1 MGRRCSQPCRHDHL
15 AEKPSHRNEP
25 LARLRFQL
33 SRLAEIWR
41 PSGAAAA
48 FSTAGGRALNL
59 FAPAGDPRLGKE
71 PINRRETMQSHRRR
85 NSVAALALA
94 AATIAVS
101 PALAEQANLKSMS
114 FDAQGVDAT
123 IHVISTDGQTWN
135 KLKAGPVGLTGHMK
149 VNTKWPGFVAQVAVV
164 LGVCGP
170 NQCGP
175 FPSIWSDTADS
186 RDYDNTEAM
195 SFDASQIPL
204 SSDTGIAILSFGD
217 QVIRKC
223 NEGLQA
229 DGPTKRHSF
238 THPIDLTFAAN
249 TGIDHNMNNNVY
261 EATGNPWPESAHGMD
276 KAAHDKLDVQVVCD
290 PVIKSPTSEL
300 KHDFGDFDVENVK
313 LFLTTYQSNQ
323 PGSNPGTV
331 CPALKVT
338 SRAQAN
344 QAGPV
349 TMRIWRQKDGG
360 PITSDVQQAWASFD
374 AAKNGYFATYEKW
387 EDVGTTS
394 YFQFKTEIVE
404 EGPFGPF
411 DGWKDI
417 TVHCTSPGGGGFTD
431 APKPNNDLPKPKAK
445 WQGAVTVAD
454 SAGSRKA
461 CPRKGQV
468 FFAVTRPEP
477 GDFDYRI
484 SCSNGA
490 FFTGT
495 ATGYDQGSG
504 VFEAYGA
511 HELSINRTRS
521 IQCTLQELQPAPVT
535 VAVDKE
541 DFTCNNPAIDP
552 AADDIVSEPRPN
564 PSKPKPAT
572 FGDLVK
578 ECNPSTH
585 VLRNGRCVKK
595 PGISIHCLEGYQQVG
610 RKCVKRPVIVDLCKK
625 TEQRI
630 NGKCVK
636 KPEVSIL
643 CKKGFKPVGKKC
655 VRIPTVTKACG
666 VNEKLVRGNC
676 VEKPTIGKIKPVLGK
691 VKPAKLKPFVAK
703 KPKFG
708 KPFAK
713 ALQRPAKRVRN

>member
-1 MGRRCSQPCRHDHL
+1 M
-15 AEKPSHRNEP
+15 PSHC
-25 LARLRFQL
+25 
-33 SRLAEIWR
+33 
-41 PSGAAAA
+41 
-48 FSTAGGRALNL
+48 
-59 FAPAGDPRLGKE
+59 
-71 PINRRETMQSHRRR
+71 RR

-114 FDAQGVDAT
+114 FDAQGIGAT

-331 CPALKVT
+331 CPAFKVT

-431 APKPNNDLPKPKAK
+431 APKPNNDLPKPKPK

-461 CPRKGQV
+461 CRRKGQV

-511 HELSINRTRS
+511 HDLSINRTRS

-552 AADDIVSEPRPN
+552 AADDIVSDPRPD
-564 PSKPKPAT
+564 PAKPAT
-572 FGDLVK
+572 VGDFVAP
-578 ECNPSTH
+578 CNPFTQ
-585 VLRNGRCVKK
+585 VLRNGKCISK
-595 PGISIHCLEGYQQVG
+595 PGISIRCLDGYEQVG
-610 RKCVKRPVIVDLCKK
+610 RKCIQRPVIVDACKK

-636 KPEVSIL
+636 KPEVSIFCKKGFKPVGKKCVRIPTIAACTAKETL
-643 CKKGFKPVGKKC
+643 VNGKCVKKPGVSIFCKKGFKPVGKKC
-655 VRIPTVTKACG
+655 VRIPTVTQACG
-666 VNEKLVRGNC
+666 LNEKLVRGNC
-676 VEKPTIGKIKPVLGK
+676 VEKPTVGKIKPVLGK
-691 VKPAKLKPFVAK
+691 VKPAKLKPFAVK
-703 KPKFG
+703 KPAFG
-708 KPFAK
+708 KAATK
-713 ALQRPAKRVRN
+713 ALKRSAKPVRN